1 MLIIFGSRLQCN
13 VSVFVGKPMKLSA
26 PAEEVATF
34 FAKMLDHEYTTKDIF
49 RKNFYKDWRKV
60 RR

>member
-1 MLIIFGSRLQCN
+1 
-13 VSVFVGKPMKLSA
+13 MKLSA

-49 RKNFYKDWRKV
+49 RKNFFKDWRKV
-60 RR
+60 RRIDRNAQAPQGKAHH